1 MNKLVIAMVLASSVI
16 LGGCSTTSP
25 EDLATWQQSSAI
37 LREELTALEIE
48 LLQVSDPIE
57 RASLQAKVA
66 EMKRVADI
74 FDTAIQSATDS
85 ADAPFAFMETAL
97 LVAGGFFP
105 PALLGLPI
113 IRTLRRQR
121 TAIFTAVAAGG
132 GPNNPNLAKASL
144 KSNPGAMTAFAKWK
158 ANGA

>member
-1 MNKLVIAMVLASSVI
+1 MRKLVIAIVLVSSVA

-37 LREELTALEIE
+37 LGEEITALEIE

-66 EMKRVADI
+66 EAKRVHEI
-74 FDTAIQSATDS
+74 FDNAITSATS
-85 ADAPFAFMETAL
+85 AADAPFAFMETAL

-121 TAIFTAVAAGG
+121 SAIFTAVAAGG

-144 KSNPGAMTAFAKWK
+144 KSNPAAMNALAKWK